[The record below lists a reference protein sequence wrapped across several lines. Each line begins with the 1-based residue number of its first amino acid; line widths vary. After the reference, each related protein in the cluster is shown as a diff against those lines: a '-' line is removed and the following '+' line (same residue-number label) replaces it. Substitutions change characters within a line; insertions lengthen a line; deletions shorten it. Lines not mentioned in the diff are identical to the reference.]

1 MPSANGMGEGRKIGW
16 LVGMCVML
24 LMALLPFSSY
34 VAALPIIQSEWG
46 IGNTT
51 AGVIFSAYLAG
62 YALSALLVLPLTDRL
77 PTRRV
82 FIVSALVTVVGNVLF
97 PVAAFNP
104 IVASALRF
112 VAGIGLVGIYMPGLR
127 IISQEF
133 PDRGR
138 GAAMG
143 LYVTAFYTANAV
155 SLLATGGLM
164 NHLDWRT
171 AYLALSLLSIV
182 TIPMVLVLVR
192 SAHSPGTGAGGR
204 LQLSVLSDPRP
215 RKYIIGYSLH
225 AMELY
230 AVRVWLPALLSAAL
244 VYRGT
249 DVERAAITAATVGG
263 IALGAGSVGPVMG
276 GAISDRFG
284 RAASAGGIFVLSGV
298 CSLIIG
304 WIIAAP
310 WVVVVVLACLLG
322 WAVSADSSIYSTALT
337 ETAPPGRLGSTMAVQ
352 AFLGF
357 MGGNA
362 GPGVHRRHPGHIRGS
377 PGMGGWIY
385 GDSDAFGHRGMVPDQ
400 QRRLKIRSER
410 HTRPS
415 ESKPGEDSAQ
425 GLLTIRRQQSSPF
438 VVFDKLRTN
447 HVRTALL
454 QAQGERGIEDEA
466 KTKRSWGSAVVTPN
480 YSKNGRKAQPS
491 SPI

>member
-1 MPSANGMGEGRKIGW
+1 MVSGRLKKLIPSTGGPRDGRRIGW
-16 LVGMCVML
+16 LLAMCVML
-24 LMALLPFSSY
+24 MMALLPFSSY

-46 IGNTT
+46 IGNTS

-82 FIVSALVTVVGNVLF
+82 FLASAVLTVVGNLLF
-97 PVAAFNP
+97 PIAAFDP

-112 VAGIGLVGIYMPGLR
+112 IAGIGLVGIYMPGLR

-133 PDRGR
+133 PDSGR
-138 GAAMG
+138 GTAMG

-171 AYLALSLLSIV
+171 AYLALSLASIV
-182 TIPMVLVLVR
+182 TIPMVFVLVR
-192 SAHSPGTGAGGR
+192 SSHGPDSGSGGR

-230 AVRVWLPALLSAAL
+230 AVRVWLPALLAAAL

-249 DVERAAITAATVGG
+249 DVERAAVTAATVGG

-284 RAASAGGIFVLSGV
+284 RAASAGGIFILSGV
-298 CSLIIG
+298 CSLVIG

-310 WVVVVVLACLLG
+310 WVLIVVFACILG

-337 ETAPPGRLGSTMAVQ
+337 ETAPAGRLGSTMAVQ

-357 MGGNA
+357 MGGTL
-362 GPGVHRRHPGHIRGS
+362 GPVFIGGILDVFEGRLAWGVGFTGI
-377 PGMGGWIY
+377 
-385 GDSDAFGHRGMVPDQ
+385 
-400 QRRLKIRSER
+400 
-410 HTRPS
+410 
-415 ESKPGEDSAQ
+415 
-425 GLLTIRRQQSSPF
+425 
-438 VVFDKLRTN
+438 
-447 HVRTALL
+447 ALL
-454 QAQGERGIEDEA
+454 SVI
-466 KTKRSWGSAVVTPN
+466 AVWFLI
-480 YSKNGRKAQPS
+480 SGDD
-491 SPI
+491 

>member
-1 MPSANGMGEGRKIGW
+1 MVGGRSRKLIPSTGGARGGRRIAW
-16 LVGMCVML
+16 LLAMCVML
-24 LMALLPFSSY
+24 LTALLPFSSY

-46 IGNTT
+46 IGNTS

-82 FIVSALVTVVGNVLF
+82 FLASALVTVVGNVLF
-97 PVAAFNP
+97 PIAAFDP

-112 VAGIGLVGIYMPGLR
+112 IAGIGLVGIYMPGLR

-133 PDRGR
+133 PDSGR
-138 GAAMG
+138 GTAMG

-164 NHLDWRT
+164 NHFDWRT
-171 AYLALSLLSIV
+171 AYLVLSLVSIV
-182 TIPMVLVLVR
+182 TIPMVFVLVT
-192 SAHSPGTGAGGR
+192 SAHSPDSGAGGR

-215 RKYIIGYSLH
+215 RKFIIGYSLH

-230 AVRVWLPALLSAAL
+230 AVRVWLPALLAAAL

-249 DVERAAITAATVGG
+249 DVESAAVTAATVGG
-263 IALGAGSVGPVMG
+263 IALGVGSVGPVMG

-284 RAASAGGIFVLSGV
+284 RAASAGGIFILSGV

-304 WIIAAP
+304 WMIAAP
-310 WVVVVVLACLLG
+310 WVLIVVLACILG

-337 ETAPPGRLGSTMAVQ
+337 ETAPPGKLGSTMAVQ

-357 MGGNA
+357 MGGTL
-362 GPGVHRRHPGHIRGS
+362 GPVFIGGILDVFEGS
-377 PGMGGWIY
+377 LAWGIGFSGIAFLSVIAVWFLVS
-385 GDSDAFGHRGMVPDQ
+385 GDD
-400 QRRLKIRSER
+400 
-410 HTRPS
+410 
-415 ESKPGEDSAQ
+415 
-425 GLLTIRRQQSSPF
+425 
-438 VVFDKLRTN
+438 
-447 HVRTALL
+447 
-454 QAQGERGIEDEA
+454 
-466 KTKRSWGSAVVTPN
+466 
-480 YSKNGRKAQPS
+480 
-491 SPI
+491 

>member
-1 MPSANGMGEGRKIGW
+1 MARDRIRKLMPSTVGMGEGRKIGW

-24 LMALLPFSSY
+24 LTALLPFSSY

-46 IGNTT
+46 IGNTA

-82 FIVSALVTVVGNVLF
+82 FIASALVTVAGNVLF
-97 PVAAFNP
+97 PVAAFDP
-104 IVASALRF
+104 IVATALRF
-112 VAGIGLVGIYMPGLR
+112 IAGIGLVGIYMPGLR

-133 PDRGR
+133 PDSGR

-230 AVRVWLPALLSAAL
+230 AARVWLPALLSAAL

-284 RAASAGGIFVLSGV
+284 RAASASGIFILSGV

-310 WVVVVVLACLLG
+310 WMIIVVLACVLG

-357 MGGNA
+357 MGGTL
-362 GPGVHRRHPGHIRGS
+362 GPVFIGGILDIFEGRLAWGVGFTGIAMLS
-377 PGMGGWIY
+377 VIAVWFLVS
-385 GDSDAFGHRGMVPDQ
+385 GDD
-400 QRRLKIRSER
+400 
-410 HTRPS
+410 
-415 ESKPGEDSAQ
+415 
-425 GLLTIRRQQSSPF
+425 
-438 VVFDKLRTN
+438 
-447 HVRTALL
+447 
-454 QAQGERGIEDEA
+454 
-466 KTKRSWGSAVVTPN
+466 
-480 YSKNGRKAQPS
+480 
-491 SPI
+491 

>member
-1 MPSANGMGEGRKIGW
+1 MVSDQLKKLIPSISGARDGRRIGW
-16 LVGMCVML
+16 LLAMCLML

-34 VAALPIIQSEWG
+34 VAALPIIQNEWG
-46 IGNTT
+46 IGNTS

-82 FIVSALVTVVGNVLF
+82 FLASALLTVVGNLLF
-97 PVAAFNP
+97 PIAAFDP

-112 VAGIGLVGIYMPGLR
+112 IAGIGLVGIYMPGLR

-133 PDRGR
+133 PDSGR
-138 GAAMG
+138 GTAMG

-164 NHLDWRT
+164 NHLNWRT
-171 AYLALSLLSIV
+171 AYLALSLASIV
-182 TIPMVLVLVR
+182 TIPMVFVLVR
-192 SAHSPGTGAGGR
+192 SAHGPDSGSGGR

-230 AVRVWLPALLSAAL
+230 AVRVWLPALLAAAL

-249 DVERAAITAATVGG
+249 DVERAAVTAATVGG

-276 GAISDRFG
+276 GAISDRYG
-284 RAASAGGIFVLSGV
+284 RAASAGGIFILSGV

-304 WIIAAP
+304 WMIAAP
-310 WVVVVVLACLLG
+310 WVLIVVFACVLG

-357 MGGNA
+357 MGGTL
-362 GPGVHRRHPGHIRGS
+362 GPVFIGGILDVFEGRLAWGVGFTGI
-377 PGMGGWIY
+377 
-385 GDSDAFGHRGMVPDQ
+385 
-400 QRRLKIRSER
+400 
-410 HTRPS
+410 
-415 ESKPGEDSAQ
+415 
-425 GLLTIRRQQSSPF
+425 
-438 VVFDKLRTN
+438 
-447 HVRTALL
+447 ALL
-454 QAQGERGIEDEA
+454 SIV
-466 KTKRSWGSAVVTPN
+466 AVWFLI
-480 YSKNGRKAQPS
+480 SGDD
-491 SPI
+491 